1 MSDEQ
6 NNQNTQSGSSN
17 DDILALSAEERLEEY
32 FKLKEVLKTLRND
45 VKDLKVQHEFYKEW
59 EEYSKKAKELSQMI
73 KDDENIRLM
82 SEKISTT
89 RERMDLIKELIR
101 IDMIERAMDEVKKD
115 GKKLKLVNIVK
126 EVKDD
131 DKKKI

>member
-6 NNQNTQSGSSN
+6 QTDKTQTGSSN
-17 DDILALSAEERLEEY
+17 DDVVGLSAEQRLEEY
-32 FKLKEVLKTLRND
+32 FKLKGVVKTLRND
-45 VKDLKVQHEFYKEW
+45 LKDIKVQHEFYKEW
-59 EEYSKKAKELSQMI
+59 EELSKKAKELSQMI
-73 KDDENIRLM
+73 KEDENIRLM

-115 GKKLKLVNIVK
+115 GKKLKLVNIIK

-131 DKKKI
+131 EKQKL